1 METKYQKGK
10 ETARERAINWQDKAI
25 NRNLSYWDI
34 ARAGN
39 YFYKLGKRYGLL
51 QEFRTNGVPC

>member
-1 METKYQKGK
+1 MVTNYEKGK
-10 ETARERAINWQDKAI
+10 EIARERAISWQEKAI
-25 NRNLSYWDI
+25 SRDLSYWDI

-51 QEFRTNGVPC
+51 QEFRTNGIPC

>member
-1 METKYQKGK
+1 MKKTYNTMK

-51 QEFRTNGVPC
+51 QEFRTNGIPC

>member
-1 METKYQKGK
+1 MKKTYNTMK

-25 NRNLSYWDI
+25 SRNLSYWDI

-51 QEFRTNGVPC
+51 QEFRTNGIPC

>member
-1 METKYQKGK
+1 MKKTYNKMK
-10 ETARERAINWQDKAI
+10 ETARERAMSWQEKAI
-25 NRNLSYWDI
+25 SRDLSYWDI

-51 QEFRTNGVPC
+51 QEFRTNGIPC

>member
-1 METKYQKGK
+1 MKKTYNKMK

-25 NRNLSYWDI
+25 SRNLSYWDI

-51 QEFRTNGVPC
+51 QEFRTNGIPC